1 MLSSSGSLVRLVP
14 TARNSG
20 RTRDTARTL
29 PSVSTR
35 AANIQGVGPRLPV
48 LIVSDLDGTMVG
60 NDEYT
65 LAFRQFWESESK
77 PSGSKIVYSTG
88 RSFDSFAKLIEE
100 KADVLVEPDGLICSV
115 GTKIFQR
122 SDTNGWVE
130 DDGWTHKL
138 DTNWSTELVIQAADV
153 AIKECGAEN
162 AHFRPANEQNE
173 HKVTVGVKDEFV
185 DTVQKIIHEACERD
199 GIDVKIITSGSGGW
213 KFIDCVSSAAGKL
226 ESLEHVRE
234 QLGFGLLETV
244 ACGDSGND
252 ILMLAG
258 DTRCIV
264 VGNAQ
269 SDLLHWAN
277 ERLGTSRDLKER
289 FFLATEHEAL
299 GILQGIRSFDW

>member
-29 PSVSTR
+29 PSASTR
-35 AANIQGVGPRLPV
+35 AANIQGAGPRLPV

-153 AIKECGAEN
+153 AIKGCGAEN

-199 GIDVKIITSGSGGW
+199 GIEVKIITSGSGGW
-213 KFIDCVSSAAGKL
+213 KFIDCVSSAAGQNI
-226 ESLEHVRE
+226 E
-234 QLGFGLLETV
+234 LLFH
-244 ACGDSGND
+244 
-252 ILMLAG
+252 
-258 DTRCIV
+258 
-264 VGNAQ
+264 Q
-269 SDLLHWAN
+269 
-277 ERLGTSRDLKER
+277 
-289 FFLATEHEAL
+289 
-299 GILQGIRSFDW
+299 